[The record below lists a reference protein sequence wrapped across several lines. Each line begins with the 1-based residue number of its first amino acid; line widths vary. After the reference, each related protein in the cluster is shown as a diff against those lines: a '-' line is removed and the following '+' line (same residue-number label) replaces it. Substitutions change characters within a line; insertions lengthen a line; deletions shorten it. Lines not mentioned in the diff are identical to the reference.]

1 MDQRRVSLRVKGRV
15 QGVFFRESTRQRAS
29 ELGVRGWVRNLP
41 GGEVEALVEGPR
53 AQVDELVAWC
63 RRGPPDARVE
73 GVMVQDEE
81 PRGDLSPFAVV
92 R

>member
-1 MDQRRVSLRVKGRV
+1 MDQRRVSLRIKGRV

-41 GGEVEALVEGPR
+41 GGEVEALAEGPR

-63 RRGPPDARVE
+63 HRGPPAARVE